1 MAAMISGS
9 AMSAA
14 AAEPAGYY
22 SSCEG
27 KAGKALLQQLE
38 SVVGPHTTVSYKGLL
53 DLYKSSDARPDGTVW
68 DMYSTKR
75 FSFGNTC
82 GNYKKVGDC
91 YNREHSFPK
100 SWFND
105 ASPMYSEAFHIY
117 PTDGKVNGQRSNYPY
132 GECAS
137 GTTLPGSGSV
147 KALGKLG
154 RCTFPGYS
162 GTVFEPDDEYKGD
175 FARSYFYMCAA
186 YNSRFGTWKSDMLA
200 GNSYPGFTSWA
211 INLLL
216 KWHRQ
221 DPVSQKELDRQEA
234 VYGRQR
240 NRNPFI
246 DHPELAEHIWGDRQS
261 QGWSATAAADPELIL
276 PVAGSTVNI
285 GTTVAGVA
293 RSAQVT
299 VRGTALEAAVT
310 LATSGQGFTVSPA
323 TISRSQA
330 QAADGY
336 VATVTYTGSQAGS
349 FTGTLTLAS
358 GAISRSVTLTA
369 TVVDNLPAGPVT
381 GLGDRSF
388 AATWS
393 YVGDADARG
402 EYTLDVR
409 HDGISLDGYPM
420 SVKATDERFVVEDLE
435 PLTSYTYIVRSAHL
449 VSDEITVTTLAPQ
462 PLVELL
468 FDGDLRFTSLVG
480 EPSEAAEL
488 LMLVENIDTDIT
500 LSVAEPFELSSDKS
514 TWTRT
519 LVLDPEEDRFYL
531 RMNSSSAGTF
541 HGTIKVTAGEY
552 TSDDADFE
560 GTAVAAVKFH
570 EDFEADAKG
579 CGTYNGCTFRGN
591 ASTWNFTDAGIWSSD
606 KANTGDQAVRLGK
619 TATSSIE
626 MIDDNPAGFGTVTV
640 WTTQFGSD
648 GESTYQLEYS
658 ADEGATWQS
667 AGTGKVD
674 SKTYTMQTFTVN
686 CPGPSRIRIRQT
698 AGKRFNLDDI
708 EATAYTS
715 SLVPDFAEDYHRWDA
730 YARGGRLIIETAEPV
745 TVRVYAI
752 DGTEIYLGRVSGSA
766 ELSLPAALY
775 IVAVDDFARRVL
787 VK

>member
-68 DMYSTKR
+68 DMYSTQR

-234 VYGRQR
+234 VYARQR

-246 DHPELAEHIWGDRQS
+246 DHPDLAEHIWGDRQS
-261 QGWSATAAADPELIL
+261 QRLRHPRPRADTSRRRIHRQYRHHRCR
-276 PVAGSTVNI
+276 G
-285 GTTVAGVA
+285 GTL
-293 RSAQVT
+293 RS
-299 VRGTALEAAVT
+299 GN
-310 LATSGQGFTVSPA
+310 SPWHRPR
-323 TISRSQA
+323 SRSHPRHIWPRLC
-330 QAADGY
+330 
-336 VATVTYTGSQAGS
+336 SQP
-349 FTGTLTLAS
+349 
-358 GAISRSVTLTA
+358 RHH
-369 TVVDNLPAGPVT
+369 LPLP
-381 GLGDRSF
+381 
-388 AATWS
+388 
-393 YVGDADARG
+393 
-402 EYTLDVR
+402 
-409 HDGISLDGYPM
+409 
-420 SVKATDERFVVEDLE
+420 
-435 PLTSYTYIVRSAHL
+435 
-449 VSDEITVTTLAPQ
+449 
-462 PLVELL
+462 
-468 FDGDLRFTSLVG
+468 
-480 EPSEAAEL
+480 
-488 LMLVENIDTDIT
+488 
-500 LSVAEPFELSSDKS
+500 
-514 TWTRT
+514 
-519 LVLDPEEDRFYL
+519 
-531 RMNSSSAGTF
+531 
-541 HGTIKVTAGEY
+541 
-552 TSDDADFE
+552 
-560 GTAVAAVKFH
+560 
-570 EDFEADAKG
+570 
-579 CGTYNGCTFRGN
+579 
-591 ASTWNFTDAGIWSSD
+591 
-606 KANTGDQAVRLGK
+606 
-619 TATSSIE
+619 
-626 MIDDNPAGFGTVTV
+626 
-640 WTTQFGSD
+640 
-648 GESTYQLEYS
+648 
-658 ADEGATWQS
+658 
-667 AGTGKVD
+667 GTGCRRLCRH
-674 SKTYTMQTFTVN
+674 SH
-686 CPGPSRIRIRQT
+686 I
-698 AGKRFNLDDI
+698 
-708 EATAYTS
+708 
-715 SLVPDFAEDYHRWDA
+715 HRLT
-730 YARGGRLIIETAEPV
+730 GRLIHRHPHPHQRHPLA
-745 TVRVYAI
+745 
-752 DGTEIYLGRVSGSA
+752 
-766 ELSLPAALY
+766 
-775 IVAVDDFARRVL
+775 
-787 VK
+787 